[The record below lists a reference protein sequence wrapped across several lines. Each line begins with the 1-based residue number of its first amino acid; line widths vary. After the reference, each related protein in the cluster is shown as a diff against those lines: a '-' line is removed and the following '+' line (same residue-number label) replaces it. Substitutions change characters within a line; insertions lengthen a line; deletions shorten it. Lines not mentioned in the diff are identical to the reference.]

1 MEFLTG
7 VKEKEVVGIQEI
19 LDQDYVG
26 KTVCMNG
33 AVHNV
38 RDMGEVAFVILR
50 KAEGL
55 VQCVFEE
62 GKTEFNLKGHRR
74 SCS

>member
-38 RDMGEVAFVILR
+38 RDSA
-50 KAEGL
+50 
-55 VQCVFEE
+55 
-62 GKTEFNLKGHRR
+62 KGRGSR
-74 SCS
+74 SVRI